1 MIVANGTERFAP
13 VTNRRDMCRTA
24 PVASD
29 SGPTMKPGVSQRKST
44 GTSNASHSCRK
55 RAALSAPGVSIA
67 PPRCDG
73 LLATMPTGRPST
85 RASAVIMPG
94 ANPRRSS
101 STEPVSHSASTTV
114 RTS

>member
-1 MIVANGTERFAP
+1 MIVANGTVRFAP
-13 VTNRRDMCRTA
+13 VTNIRDMWRTA
-24 PVASD
+24 PVVSE
-29 SGPTMKPGVSQRKST
+29 SGPTMNPGVSQRNRT
-44 GTSNASHSCRK
+44 GTSNASHSWRK

-73 LLATMPTGRPST
+73 LFATTPSGRPSM

-94 ANPRRSS
+94 ANARRSS
-101 STEPVSHSASTTV
+101 STESVSHSASITA